1 MLHAMNDRN
10 ESHDENEFVS
20 NTEESALDDLE
31 LEEIEE
37 QGVDKLKVLRDKL
50 TICEKEKSTYLEEV
64 QRVKADFLNSKRRL
78 TEQLQRDTDRVEH
91 EFLKELLPLADSF
104 SLALNDTTKW
114 EDSNTNWKVGVE
126 AIHNQLMGV
135 FKKHGLQEVGSIGEA
150 FDPSIHEAVSTTD
163 GDAESDVVLEV
174 LQKGYMHND
183 VILRPAKVII
193 SN

>member
-1 MLHAMNDRN
+1 MNDRN